1 MPPMQLPERVLCLVT
16 ALDPGDD
23 PARLLSSISAA
34 VRGGVNMI
42 QVQAPD
48 LERTDFFN
56 LAAEVVEII
65 GEDALV
71 VINDRVDVALAVDAG
86 GVQLGEHGPAVK
98 AARRVGGDDWLIGR
112 SVHSLGGAKKAEID
126 LADYLLLGTLYETA
140 SHLDQSGVAIDLL
153 NEVVASVQLPIIG
166 IGSINPERAGAV
178 VSAGARGVAVIDAI
192 LGSDDPERAA
202 ANLRIAIEKVGS
214 DHVPPISDGNQ
225 RKTS

>member
-23 PARLLSSISAA
+23 TAILLSSISAA

-56 LAAEVVEII
+56 LAAEVVETI

-86 GVQLGEHGPAVK
+86 MIRH
-98 AARRVGGDDWLIGR
+98 
-112 SVHSLGGAKKAEID
+112 
-126 LADYLLLGTLYETA
+126 
-140 SHLDQSGVAIDLL
+140 
-153 NEVVASVQLPIIG
+153 
-166 IGSINPERAGAV
+166 
-178 VSAGARGVAVIDAI
+178 
-192 LGSDDPERAA
+192 
-202 ANLRIAIEKVGS
+202 
-214 DHVPPISDGNQ
+214 
-225 RKTS
+225 

>member
-1 MPPMQLPERVLCLVT
+1 MPQMQLPERVLCLVT

-98 AARRVGGDDWLIGR
+98 AARRWR
-112 SVHSLGGAKKAEID
+112 EAPA
-126 LADYLLLGTLYETA
+126 APA
-140 SHLDQSGVAIDLL
+140 PAPPA
-153 NEVVASVQLPIIG
+153 ASVVLDFASPRIPDLKLHEKHP
-166 IGSINPERAGAV
+166 NLN
-178 VSAGARGVAVIDAI
+178 I
-192 LGSDDPERAA
+192 LLCE
-202 ANLRIAIEKVGS
+202 
-214 DHVPPISDGNQ
+214 
-225 RKTS
+225 